1 MPKFD
6 VIVMRPV
13 TLLENYEGFSTMQ
26 DLQYIA
32 KNVSAASY
40 KDAGTI
46 AIAEVREAD
55 VGLYPKCSASQYEV
69 LGTFLQG
76 KYKPW
81 FNGSYP

>member
-13 TLLENYEGFSTMQ
+13 NLISQVEGYNSLQ

-32 KNVSAASY
+32 KNISATSF
-40 KDAGTI
+40 KDAGTL
-46 AIAEVREAD
+46 AIAEVMSVCGKD
-55 VGLYPKCSASQYEV
+55 YPPYPAEQYEV

-76 KYKPW
+76 QYRPW
-81 FNGSYP
+81 FNGNHP